1 MKPRKALGL
10 HSYSVQ
16 VTTNEIHGRYWTQ
29 VTEQPVN
36 VNWVYGTVPEISQW
50 PHAVT
55 ATNVNL

>member
-50 PHAVT
+50 
-55 ATNVNL
+55 